1 MSTYDRFDD
10 DDIDGDID
18 GDGEEDGDTVQPAAE
33 ALSLVRR
40 NKSDSYQYR
49 IIEIAIDP
57 FLLSDFPNED
67 GFGAQVNTS
76 GYSEEL
82 AELRQE
88 LIHEMRRLI
97 KTSLTKR
104 QAQVMALRLQGKT
117 QVEIGQKLGI
127 KQPTVHNAIN
137 GVIDYKNGGAR
148 YGGAIKK
155 LRKICLKDERVLAIL
170 KRIGEIREDEE
181 EENS

>member
-1 MSTYDRFDD
+1 MSTYDRLD
-10 DDIDGDID
+10 DDIDGDLD
-18 GDGEEDGDTVQPAAE
+18 DTEGEKEGGEPAQPTVE
-33 ALSLVRR
+33 VFSLARR

-82 AELRQE
+82 SELRHE
-88 LIHEMRRLI
+88 LIHEVRRLI

-104 QAQVMALRLQGKT
+104 QVQVMSLRLQGKT

-137 GVIDYKNGGAR
+137 GVIDYKNGGAK

-155 LRKICLKDERVLAIL
+155 LRKMCLKDERVLSIL
-170 KRIGEIREDEE
+170 KRIEEIRSEE
-181 EENS
+181 GDA

>member
-10 DDIDGDID
+10 DIDGDLD
-18 GDGEEDGDTVQPAAE
+18 DADVGEGNASAQPAAE
-33 ALSLVRR
+33 ALSLARR

-88 LIHEMRRLI
+88 LVREVRRLI
-97 KTSLTKR
+97 KTSLTRR
-104 QAQVMALRLQGKT
+104 QAQVMSLRLQGKT

-155 LRKICLKDERVLAIL
+155 LRKMCLKDGRVLAIL
-170 KRIGEIREDEE
+170 RRIEEIRAEE
-181 EENS
+181 GDA